1 MKPITIAMGLS
12 FLAQAVFAVDGSVEI
27 LGRGTVEK
35 APEFVEMQVRV
46 TSLCYEK
53 PLLAQEENAKLS
65 NKILEVM
72 KAYVRTDKDKLLASG
87 GHTVR
92 QTEYTSDADGQ
103 SKILCEQK
111 WRTSNMLTLQTED
124 MVSAAKIQE
133 KILETLVEEEG
144 MNAGEKQQTYA
155 ELEQPSFAVYPWTYS
170 AMKKEAQAKAWG
182 DAFGQFKG
190 FLEQCKLQNAKLAK
204 ISEPEYFGLAKSA
217 PLSEEVGTPII
228 PDSISVSANWKFVW
242 SFDPTPCFR

>member
-1 MKPITIAMGLS
+1 MKKMSLAIGMS
-12 FLAQAVFAVDGSVEI
+12 FLAQAAFCMDGSVEI

-53 PLLAQEENAKLS
+53 PLMAQEDNAKLAE
-65 NKILEVM
+65 KILGVM
-72 KAYVRTDKDKLLASG
+72 KAYVRTEKDKLLASG

-92 QTEYTSDADGQ
+92 QTEYTSDSDGR

-111 WRTSNMLTLQTED
+111 WRTSNVLTLQTED
-124 MVSAAKIQE
+124 MDSAAKIQE
-133 KILETLVEEEG
+133 KILETLTEEEG
-144 MNAGEKQQTYA
+144 MHPGETQQTYA
-155 ELEQPSFAVYPWTYS
+155 ELEQPAFAVYPETYS

-182 DAFGQFKG
+182 DAVGQFKG

-204 ISEPEYFGLAKSA
+204 ISEPEYFGLAKSS
-217 PLSEEVGTPII
+217 PLNEEVGAPII

-242 SFDPTPCFR
+242 TFDPTACFR